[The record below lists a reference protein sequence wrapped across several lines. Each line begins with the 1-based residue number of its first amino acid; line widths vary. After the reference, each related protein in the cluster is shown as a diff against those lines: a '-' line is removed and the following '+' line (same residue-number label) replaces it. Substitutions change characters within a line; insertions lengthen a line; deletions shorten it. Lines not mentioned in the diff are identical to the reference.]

1 MEHLTLNVFHFIC
14 NKNFT
19 QALCHAGWFAVI
31 FSSLFSHS
39 QSKPSSL
46 TLGLHQKTKR
56 RLTFL
61 IHCRDFVWE
70 CNLLDGD
77 SELLSCFRC
86 FPLSLSFSLLLCIYQ
101 HFSSK
106 HHNNIK
112 CNDLSRNNTIVRC
125 TKHYDYALWEF
136 SPVVI
141 VRFTCLFGLI
151 CFDFRF
157 SARVLNDEQTY
168 SLLWLL
174 LFFCFASL
182 LILHSIFLGISFELL
197 WKNYAMH
204 LPKWI
209 DGCKQI
215 VKWNTRDSPT
225 PISIGCC

>member
-1 MEHLTLNVFHFIC
+1 MSCRLIRCHF
-14 NKNFT
+14 
-19 QALCHAGWFAVI
+19 
-31 FSSLFSHS
+31 
-39 QSKPSSL
+39 
-46 TLGLHQKTKR
+46 
-56 RLTFL
+56 
-61 IHCRDFVWE
+61 FV
-70 CNLLDGD
+70 
-77 SELLSCFRC
+77 SV
-86 FPLSLSFSLLLCIYQ
+86 FPLSIKTQFSNSWTTSKDKETIIVPNTLSGFRLRMQSVGRRFWAALLFPLFPAPSLSLLLCIYQ

-174 LFFCFASL
+174 LFFLFCFVVDS
-182 LILHSIFLGISFELL
+182 SFYLSGNFVRTFMKKL
-197 WKNYAMH
+197 CHAFTQMNRRMQTNCQMKH
-204 LPKWI
+204 
-209 DGCKQI
+209 
-215 VKWNTRDSPT
+215 
-225 PISIGCC
+225 

>member
-1 MEHLTLNVFHFIC
+1 MSCRLIRCHFFVSVFPFSIKTQFSNSWTTSKDKETIIVPNTLSGFRLRMQSVGRRFWA
-14 NKNFT
+14 
-19 QALCHAGWFAVI
+19 AL
-31 FSSLFSHS
+31 LF
-39 QSKPSSL
+39 PL
-46 TLGLHQKTKR
+46 
-56 RLTFL
+56 
-61 IHCRDFVWE
+61 
-70 CNLLDGD
+70 
-77 SELLSCFRC
+77 
-86 FPLSLSFSLLLCIYQ
+86 FPALSLSFSLLLCIYQ

-174 LFFCFASL
+174 LFFLFCFVVDS
-182 LILHSIFLGISFELL
+182 SFYLSGNFVRTFMKKL
-197 WKNYAMH
+197 CHAFTQMNRRMQTNCQMKH
-204 LPKWI
+204 
-209 DGCKQI
+209 
-215 VKWNTRDSPT
+215 
-225 PISIGCC
+225 